1 MTCAPSAGF
10 HPPLGGRINRSEL
23 RSSVGICASELTRRL
38 EEVYERVAKNDK
50 LNSFLNDKLNAY
62 FNGVSGVVEKLEEI
76 VDKRLSDF
84 DAAKTSWMLEQ
95 ARRAACA
102 FPVNARQRAAAAI
115 ALGSGPTVCFTPQEE
130 VKRFI
135 VQHLRDASKQVQD
148 PRSTPG
154 VPRDYPES
162 PRESPES
169 TREYP

>member
-1 MTCAPSAGF
+1 M
-10 HPPLGGRINRSEL
+10 
-23 RSSVGICASELTRRL
+23 VGIFASELTRRL

-102 FPVNARQRAAAAI
+102 FPVHARLA
-115 ALGSGPTVCFTPQEE
+115 
-130 VKRFI
+130 
-135 VQHLRDASKQVQD
+135 
-148 PRSTPG
+148 PR
-154 VPRDYPES
+154 
-162 PRESPES
+162 PREHSDK
-169 TREYP
+169 TRPFVLRHRKR